1 MVRVEGL
8 DGRVAIVTGAARG
21 IGRAIAEGLAA
32 NGAMVAALD
41 LEAPDLP
48 GIVGYTCDVSDETA
62 VDTTVSA
69 VEQDLG
75 IVSVAVLNAGIFHIV
90 PFEET
95 TTEVWEKT
103 LAVNLT
109 GAFLCARR
117 MLPGMRG
124 QGWGRIIMISSMA
137 GKNGAIKPAAAYAAS
152 KAGMSNLARSIA
164 REYAPYGVTANAIA
178 PALID
183 TPMIDAARDL
193 EKLIPVGRMGTPQD
207 VAALACFLASEE
219 ASFITG
225 EVSDVNGGVYID

>member
-21 IGRAIAEGLAA
+21 IGRAIAEGLAS

-48 GIVGYTCDVSDETA
+48 GIVGYACDVSDEAA
-62 VDTTVSA
+62 VDEAITA
-69 VEQDLG
+69 IEGDLG
-75 IVSVAVLNAGIFHIV
+75 VVAVAVLNAGVFHIR

-95 TTEVWEKT
+95 TTELWERT

-117 MLPGMRG
+117 VLRGMREG
-124 QGWGRIIMISSMA
+124 GWGRIIMISSMA

-183 TPMIDAARDL
+183 TPMIDDARDL
-193 EKLIPVGRMGTPQD
+193 EKLIPVGRLGTPQD
-207 VAALACFLASEE
+207 VASLACYLASEE

>member
-1 MVRVEGL
+1 MVHVAGL

-21 IGRAIAEGLAA
+21 IGRAIAEGLAG

-48 GIVGYTCDVSDETA
+48 GIIGYPCDVSDEVA
-62 VDTTVSA
+62 VDATMSA
-69 VEQDLG
+69 VEQELG
-75 IVSVAVLNAGIFHIV
+75 TVSVAVLNAGIFHIV

-95 TTEVWEKT
+95 STELWERT

-117 MLPGMRG
+117 VLPGMREG
-124 QGWGRIIMISSMA
+124 GWGRIIMISSMA

-183 TPMIDAARDL
+183 TPMIDDARDL
-193 EKLIPVGRMGTPQD
+193 EKMIPVGRLGTPED
-207 VAALACFLASEE
+207 VAALTCFLASEE